1 MLWISRSWT
10 KSFHLPKSAL
20 NLSHGLQ
27 VICFSYFK
35 RINLTL
41 KILNK
46 FPNVNVQKIVRKK
59 VCRFLF
65 LKYASKKTFSKLKII
80 QKYRETLKCQEAPSK
95 FNIFSWP
102 LKLETIVFVA
112 SNCDDGSPQSW
123 LIDGYR
129 PEKVVERTNNMA
141 GDGRTDG
148 RWATQTPITRNSYIP
163 KAPTNL
169 SRRVR
174 KGSRNEIPFREP

>member
-1 MLWISRSWT
+1 MGIPKYTENGTERCMQACRLHKRSKPNSILFPKIRRQKSFSNFKSILQIRIEERNVQTSRS
-10 KSFHLPKSAL
+10 P
-20 NLSHGLQ
+20 
-27 VICFSYFK
+27 
-35 RINLTL
+35 L
-41 KILNK
+41 KI
-46 FPNVNVQKIVRKK
+46 Q
-59 VCRFLF
+59 
-65 LKYASKKTFSKLKII
+65 Y
-80 QKYRETLKCQEAPSK
+80 
-95 FNIFSWP
+95 FSWP